1 MNYQPQFPYNNSQI
15 ILNSNRL
22 VLNSKSDSIFLF
34 SNKIISLSSNEGIHI
49 NTEKEFI
56 TNASKIQLGLNA
68 VEPLVKGTK
77 FINLMEKLLNDL
89 ESVGE
94 QLYISTDS
102 NGNAIPT
109 TQTAEN
115 TLIKSVKRIKI
126 LLNTVNSTQ
135 NFTL

>member
-1 MNYQPQFPYNNSQI
+1 
-15 ILNSNRL
+15 
-22 VLNSKSDSIFLF
+22 
-34 SNKIISLSSNEGIHI
+34 
-49 NTEKEFI
+49 
-56 TNASKIQLGLNA
+56 
-68 VEPLVKGTK
+68 
-77 FINLMEKLLNDL
+77 MEKLLNDL

-102 NGNAIPT
+102 NGNAIPK
-109 TQTAEN
+109 TQTAGN